1 MAAWGKH
8 WGFCRKSGIAVVL
21 RKGAEMSDKK
31 PLAGEWWE
39 KEGVRLL
46 VVGTKRSG
54 ITVGEHE
61 CGSIDLV
68 HHQHDWQHLPDCTGW
83 DWQPETFPQYWST
96 FGGIASVAY
105 VEQVSKKEFREV
117 LKDGTVNPIA
127 RNGSYSADGR
137 KRLTREQAEALVQ
150 KPEPVES
157 PDDWVTQDV
166 VPFRPNL
173 DQRRWVTATGGIA
186 CDWEFVDEITTA
198 EPVVHG
204 ALNKCSNRLEI
215 RCRRKHLPPPKPNY
229 VRLWTHRTSGTVC
242 TATDEKYLKYPDIWT
257 ELKHDGTGFYLAAD

>member
-1 MAAWGKH
+1 MT
-8 WGFCRKSGIAVVL
+8 
-21 RKGAEMSDKK
+21 DKK

-61 CGSIDLV
+61 CGSIDLF

-137 KRLTREQAEALVQ
+137 KRLTREQAEALVR

-157 PDDWVTQDV
+157 PDDWVTQDRV
-166 VPFRPNL
+166 GARPGI
-173 DQRRWVTATGGIA
+173 DERRFTVISTGLVQPWHEVKTSWSAGMI
-186 CDWEFVDEITTA
+186 
-198 EPVVHG
+198 HG
-204 ALNKCSNRLEI
+204 EEREGEKIEV
-215 RCRRKHLPPPKPNY
+215 RCRRRDLPLLPQETPNRNY

-242 TATDEKYLKYPDIWT
+242 TATGERYLAYPEIWT
-257 ELKHDGTGFYLAAD
+257 EIKHDGTGFYLSDDGK